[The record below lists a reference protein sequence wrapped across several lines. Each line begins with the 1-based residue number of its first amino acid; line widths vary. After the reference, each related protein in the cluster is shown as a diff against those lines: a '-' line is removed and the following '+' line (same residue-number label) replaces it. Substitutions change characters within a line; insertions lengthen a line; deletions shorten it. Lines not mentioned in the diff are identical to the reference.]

1 MIIITLTT
9 VILLQ
14 VIPKESI
21 WQLDTGEHTVNL
33 DSTIINSND
42 NQKVVISKYEKAQLI
57 PSATW
62 LTIKTRKRRRPCTTP
77 TAKLIYHRTAIC
89 VQ

>member
-9 VILLQ
+9 VILRQ

-77 TAKLIYHRTAIC
+77 TAKLVYHRTAIC
-89 VQ
+89 VH